1 MSFTLLLALKH
12 TSVLHYKHNTF
23 PTRRSQWAAHT
34 YIVVSHIH
42 HACSDENYKNRSKWI
57 LRQVCMYSIAY
68 IRMHPKIG
76 SCHSWFHE
84 HFTFCHISINVSCFV
99 LYTQRNEYEPCE
111 LSEYERFRY
120 LILYA
125 MNGFHYLPICTA
137 HTNKIYKNGCTS
149 LLATNSYF
157 SVEIN
162 VSLSQK
168 QRFYFVFF
176 QFRYEKVWVIRK
188 LYGRPKTVD
197 PSHTHVTPW
206 LSMCVRAVHG
216 NVVSLYMCIFVCVF
230 FVLFSF
236 LLSLFRSRSLRLH
249 IHNEKKCIS
258 LCADKHTRFIRFQS
272 YSCN

>member
-1 MSFTLLLALKH
+1 MLCFIYTPKRIRAVWTKW
-12 TSVLHYKHNTF
+12 V
-23 PTRRSQWAAHT
+23 WAVP
-34 YIVVSHIH
+34 IS
-42 HACSDENYKNRSKWI
+42 N
-57 LRQVCMYSIAY
+57 LVCD
-68 IRMHPKIG
+68 
-76 SCHSWFHE
+76 
-84 HFTFCHISINVSCFV
+84 
-99 LYTQRNEYEPCE
+99 
-111 LSEYERFRY
+111 
-120 LILYA
+120 
-125 MNGFHYLPICTA
+125 GFHYLPICTA

-162 VSLSQK
+162 SQK

-249 IHNEKKCIS
+249 IHDEKS
-258 LCADKHTRFIRFQS
+258 VFLSALTNTHGSFGFSHIRAIK
-272 YSCN
+272 